1 MFDASHSVQHQW
13 EIYLEDKR
21 IYSPFG
27 KSRTATGINAL
38 FIEVHDNPKK
48 AMSDKNTVLDIKYLE
63 RILDE
68 ATTINKKLQELKIK
82 YGENYI
88 THET

>member
-1 MFDASHSVQHQW
+1 
-13 EIYLEDKR
+13 
-21 IYSPFG
+21 
-27 KSRTATGINAL
+27 
-38 FIEVHDNPKK
+38 
-48 AMSDKNTVLDIKYLE
+48 MSDKNTVLDIKYLE

-88 THET
+88 MS